1 LASLDRTLKIS
12 CGLIVIVV
20 TLSNCFSK
28 SIRFETDG
36 AADVYKITGEKV
48 AGQQGKY
55 LGKTPITVKAE
66 ELLDSQLRFRNTAD
80 PSLPDQYWYFPELMS
95 KDTKVILGWE
105 TGTGAVTANVN
116 QQGKPGEVGSV
127 EMNVFVRTL
136 LRAYGEV
143 AREKYREGLA
153 LAEKAVALNPSVAGP
168 HLVVAIAKKGL
179 GDVQGARDAL
189 VTAKGLDPQD
199 ADVEKMLKGLK

>member
-1 LASLDRTLKIS
+1 
-12 CGLIVIVV
+12 
-20 TLSNCFSK
+20 
-28 SIRFETDG
+28 
-36 AADVYKITGEKV
+36 
-48 AGQQGKY
+48 
-55 LGKTPITVKAE
+55 
-66 ELLDSQLRFRNTAD
+66 
-80 PSLPDQYWYFPELMS
+80 
-95 KDTKVILGWE
+95 
-105 TGTGAVTANVN
+105 
-116 QQGKPGEVGSV
+116 
-127 EMNVFVRTL
+127 MNVFVRTL